1 MDDYYTGYQTLREK
15 AEDAVAAINEKDE
28 RKPYLERIN
37 QKINALN
44 QEAEEWKDVSDSKA
58 SYEKQKEQDAQAKA
72 LKEQEEKNKQN
83 RITSQVKKCQSYI
96 DMVNDLDTYSNTAEV
111 LLKKA
116 KSALSKIEDASEQSR
131 MTDLYNDAV
140 DHVSELKKEALQ
152 NDEDSSEEEGGD
164 SLW

>member
-1 MDDYYTGYQTLREK
+1 MSVIQKLPMRS
-15 AEDAVAAINEKDE
+15 
-28 RKPYLERIN
+28 RKNRMPR
-37 QKINALN
+37 QKT
-44 QEAEEWKDVSDSKA
+44 
-58 SYEKQKEQDAQAKA
+58 

>member
-1 MDDYYTGYQTLREK
+1 MKDLENFNIDSLDDYYTGYQTLREK
-15 AEDAVAAINEKDE
+15 AENAVAAINEENE

-37 QKINALN
+37 QKVSALN

-116 KSALSKIEDASEQSR
+116 KSALSKIEDTSEQSR

-140 DHVSELKKEALQ
+140 DHV
-152 NDEDSSEEEGGD
+152 
-164 SLW
+164 